1 MGMGAKLALVGAVGA
16 AGLAALGAASV
27 AYNYFFD
34 SELGPQRRKTSL
46 GLVNSV
52 VEKAGFAGIE
62 KNLMGTL
69 MEKMAGTT
77 K

>member
-1 MGMGAKLALVGAVGA
+1 MGVGVKLSLVGAVAA
-16 AGLAALGAASV
+16 AGLAALGAAGV

-46 GLVNSV
+46 GIVNSAI
-52 VEKAGFAGIE
+52 EKAGFAGIE
-62 KNLMGTL
+62 KNLMATL
-69 MEKMAGTT
+69 MEKMAGTA

>member
-16 AGLAALGAASV
+16 AGLAALGAAGV

-62 KNLMGTL
+62 QNLMATL
-69 MEKMAGTT
+69 MEKMAGTA

>member
-1 MGMGAKLALVGAVGA
+1 MGMGGKLALLGALAA
-16 AGLAALGAASV
+16 AGLAALGAAGV

-62 KNLMGTL
+62 KNMMATL
-69 MEKMAGTT
+69 MEKMAGTG

>member
-1 MGMGAKLALVGAVGA
+1 MGMGGKLALLGAVAA
-16 AGLAALGAASV
+16 AGLAALGAAGV

-62 KNLMGTL
+62 KNMMATL
-69 MEKMAGTT
+69 MEKMAGTG